1 MTFAAT
7 VGLGLRL
14 AVGRGRAGLVRVLLM
29 STGVGVGVALVIGGL
44 GIGPALDA
52 RHARDFARTPALP
65 GGDTVPRRD
74 YVLVMTATDRIGD
87 HDVVRIEVAG
97 GPGKAPL
104 PPGLARL
111 PEPGE
116 QVLSPALAEQL
127 RTPLGRIASQ
137 ERYRARPTG
146 RIGPQGL
153 LYPDELVAYVGRS
166 PSALEAQGAM
176 TAIGWG
182 SDSGFQ
188 RTPLALEVK
197 LLILIGV
204 ISLLVP
210 TLVFVVTST
219 RLSAASRERRLA
231 AIRLVGATPG
241 QARLLAAIESGVA
254 AAAGSVLGVGLFFAL
269 RPLVA
274 NLSLAGFQWFASDI
288 APPVGQVIATL
299 IAAPLL
305 AVAASLA
312 GLRRLI
318 VTPLGVARRAR
329 VRRAGPMRLA
339 LLAAG
344 LAAFGL
350 CWVARDTMRAGGGRA
365 LMAMGG
371 SFLAVLAG
379 VALAAPWLGS
389 VVAPLVTRSQRALST
404 LLGARRL
411 QQDPTAAG
419 RVVGAIA
426 LLVCAAGVAL
436 ALVPP
441 ALAAQRGYDDL
452 PLHMPSITVMVA
464 AGYEMGPAA
473 VERAIG
479 GERGV
484 TAVAPLGAL
493 PQDESEGTGVPSRVT
508 QATIVDCAQ
517 FAAAMKLRLP
527 GCGAQTVFVG
537 SGNRVPLWV
546 RAGAVIPVRV
556 RGGRVAR
563 VHVPPNVERAALP
576 KGISIILPPQALPP
590 WARRSLITY
599 ETLVGTDGTAAAV
612 ERVRNGAARLP
623 FPTTVTTL
631 SEARADAH
639 GDVDR
644 ITSLVDLGIAA
655 ALGIALAN
663 LLVVTI
669 DHVTERR
676 RPVAVLAASGVPL
689 GIMRRSVAAE
699 IGLPLLTAIAF
710 AMVTSLVVAGLFGA
724 ILREPVAVPLAR
736 AAWLVGL
743 AVAMVA
749 AVTALTIPS
758 LARAARPETLQ
769 TE

>member
-1 MTFAAT
+1 
-7 VGLGLRL
+7 
-14 AVGRGRAGLVRVLLM
+14 
-29 STGVGVGVALVIGGL
+29 
-44 GIGPALDA
+44 
-52 RHARDFARTPALP
+52 
-65 GGDTVPRRD
+65 
-74 YVLVMTATDRIGD
+74 
-87 HDVVRIEVAG
+87 
-97 GPGKAPL
+97 
-104 PPGLARL
+104 
-111 PEPGE
+111 
-116 QVLSPALAEQL
+116 
-127 RTPLGRIASQ
+127 
-137 ERYRARPTG
+137 
-146 RIGPQGL
+146 
-153 LYPDELVAYVGRS
+153 
-166 PSALEAQGAM
+166 M

-389 VVAPLVTRSQRALST
+389 VAAPLVTRSQRALST

-479 GERGV
+479 EERGV